1 METIKINSKY
11 FGAFLKGNSSYD
23 FDGKEYHIKLTNSEQ
38 IGKSSNGNKYF
49 YVYGYDMIDGR
60 KYITDWTTNKNNKL
74 LDEYLNFYEIN
85 DKNEYDVIVN
95 SYKKL
100 NSDQVIYTSFLPKQ
114 IEKLPKKEAKKE
126 PKKEEVKKE
135 SNPIRTFERFG
146 IDVDKLAKIYYNIKG
161 EIRRSSNPG
170 FYNLDYEYLSSE
182 SKEILKEFI
191 QASYCWGVTEYHN
204 KYIEILTKH
213 GWRYG
218 KIYDLYGKIDP
229 EMNPEGPS
237 YLQSCEY
244 FVLSNL
250 IKGFKLNG

>member
-1 METIKINSKY
+1 MAIKINSKY

-23 FDGKEYHIKLTNSEQ
+23 SNGGEYSIKLTNSEQ
-38 IGKSSNGNKYF
+38 VGRSSNGNKYF
-49 YVYGYDMIDGR
+49 YVYCYDMIDGR

-74 LDEYLNFYEIN
+74 LDEYLNFYEVN

-100 NSDQVIYTSFLPKQ
+100 NSDQMIYTSFLPKQ

-135 SNPIRTFERFG
+135 SNERFE

-161 EIRRSSNPG
+161 EIRGSSNPG

-191 QASYCWGVTEYHN
+191 RASYCWGVTEYHN

>member
-1 METIKINSKY
+1 MAIKINSKY
-11 FGAFLKGNSSYD
+11 FGAFLKGDSSYD
-23 FDGKEYHIKLTNSEQ
+23 SNGGEYRIKLTNSEQ
-38 IGKSSNGNKYF
+38 VGRSSNGNKYF

-74 LDEYLNFYEIN
+74 LDEYLNFYEVN

-100 NSDQVIYTSFLPKQ
+100 NSDQMIYTSFLPKQ

-135 SNPIRTFERFG
+135 SNERFE

-161 EIRRSSNPG
+161 EIRGSSNPG

-191 QASYCWGVTEYHN
+191 RASYCWGVTEYHN

>member
-1 METIKINSKY
+1 MAIKINSKY

-23 FDGKEYHIKLTNSEQ
+23 SNGGEYRIKLTNSEQ
-38 IGKSSNGNKYF
+38 VGRSSNGNKYF

-74 LDEYLNFYEIN
+74 LDEYLNFYEVN

-100 NSDQVIYTSFLPKQ
+100 NSDQMIYTSFLPKQ

-135 SNPIRTFERFG
+135 SNERFE

-182 SKEILKEFI
+182 SKEILREFI

-213 GWRYG
+213 GWKYG
-218 KIYDLYGKIDP
+218 KLYDLYGKIDP

>member
-1 METIKINSKY
+1 MAIKINSKY

-23 FDGKEYHIKLTNSEQ
+23 SNGGEYRIKLTNSEQ
-38 IGKSSNGNKYF
+38 VGRSSNGNKYF

-74 LDEYLNFYEIN
+74 LDEYLNFYEVN

-100 NSDQVIYTSFLPKQ
+100 NSDQMIYTSFLPKQ

-135 SNPIRTFERFG
+135 SNERFE

-161 EIRRSSNPG
+161 EIRGSSNPG

-191 QASYCWGVTEYHN
+191 RASYCWGVTEYHN

>member
-1 METIKINSKY
+1 MAIKINSKY
-11 FGAFLKGNSSYD
+11 FRAFLKGNSSYD
-23 FDGKEYHIKLTNSEQ
+23 SNGGEYRIKLTNSEQ
-38 IGKSSNGNKYF
+38 VGRSSNGNKYF

-74 LDEYLNFYEIN
+74 LDEYLNFYEVN

-100 NSDQVIYTSFLPKQ
+100 NSDQMIYTSFLPKQ

-135 SNPIRTFERFG
+135 SNERFE

-161 EIRRSSNPG
+161 EIRGSSNPG

-191 QASYCWGVTEYHN
+191 RASYCWGVTEYHN

>member
-1 METIKINSKY
+1 MAIKINSKY
-11 FGAFLKGNSSYD
+11 FGAFLKGDSSYD
-23 FDGKEYHIKLTNSEQ
+23 SNGGEYRIKLTNSEQ
-38 IGKSSNGNKYF
+38 VGRSSNGNKYF

-74 LDEYLNFYEIN
+74 LDDYLNFYEVN

-100 NSDQVIYTSFLPKQ
+100 NSDQMIYTSFLPKQ

-135 SNPIRTFERFG
+135 SNERFE

-161 EIRRSSNPG
+161 EIRGSSNPG

-191 QASYCWGVTEYHN
+191 RASYCWGVTEYHN

>member
-1 METIKINSKY
+1 MAIKINSKY

-23 FDGKEYHIKLTNSEQ
+23 SNGGEYRIKLTNSEQ
-38 IGKSSNGNKYF
+38 VGRSSNGNKYF

-74 LDEYLNFYEIN
+74 LDEYLNFYEAN

-100 NSDQVIYTSFLPKQ
+100 NSDQMIYTSFLPKQ

-126 PKKEEVKKE
+126 LKKEEVKKE
-135 SNPIRTFERFG
+135 SNERFE

-161 EIRRSSNPG
+161 EIRGSSNPG

-191 QASYCWGVTEYHN
+191 RASYCWGVTEYHN